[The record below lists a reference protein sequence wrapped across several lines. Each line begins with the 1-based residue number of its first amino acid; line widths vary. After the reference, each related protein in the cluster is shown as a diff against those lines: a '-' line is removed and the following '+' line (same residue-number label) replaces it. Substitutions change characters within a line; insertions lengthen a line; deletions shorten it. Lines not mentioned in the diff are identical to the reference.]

1 MPVAQLAA
9 GLRAT
14 YCGAVGYET
23 MHITDKK
30 RKDWLVARIEAPLAD
45 ALEAGHADAGDLA
58 AAARARARP
67 PLAQRVNLLDRL
79 TWSVLFEEFLA
90 TKFGPEKRFGLEGAE
105 TLIPGMKALLDTASR
120 LGVDTAVMGMPH
132 RGRLS
137 VMANVLRKPL
147 PQIFSEF
154 HGTNMPDTA
163 GGSSFIGSGDVKY
176 HLGTSV
182 DRPTLAGK
190 EIRISLLANPSHLEA
205 VAPVVQGKARAKQHF
220 LGDTDR
226 SKVMTVLLHG
236 DGSHSGQGVVY
247 ETYDLTALPDYTVGG
262 SIHIVVNNQVA
273 FTTDPKSSRS
283 SRYCTDVAKAVDA
296 PIFHVNGDDAEAVQ
310 RVMELAAE
318 YRQRFKSDVVVDLV
332 SYRKHGHNEIDEPM
346 FTQPLMYSK
355 IKAHPDPLQI
365 YSQKLIAD
373 GSVASA
379 DAAAMAE
386 RIQGELQVAFEEGK
400 HYEAKPSHWLASH
413 WEGFKGPDQQ
423 ARIKNTGVPM
433 ETLKEV
439 GALITALP
447 EGFAPHRQVKKVYD
461 ARRKMVETG
470 EGVDWGMA
478 EALAFG
484 TLVAEGNHVRLSGQD
499 VERGTFSHRHSIV
512 HDQKTGERYM
522 PLAAACPAGARQAQ
536 CHINN
541 SSLSEYGVLGFEL
554 GYSLENPNSLV
565 IWEAQFGDFANCAQ
579 PVFDQFLSSGEN
591 KWLRQTGLVCL
602 LPHGYDGQGP
612 EHSSARIERFLQM
625 TDEDPFEIAPEA
637 LTPDSE
643 TFFDGK
649 HLGNQIQTANWQIVN
664 CTTPAQYFHLL
675 RRQVHREFRKPLI
688 VFSPK
693 MLLRYPKCKDHL
705 EHFDDDDQN
714 DIYGHVRFKRL
725 IMDDS
730 QRDRSAFPAEC
741 PDVKRLLIC
750 SGQVYFKLNEERLKR
765 DLQDAVHMVRVEQ
778 LSPFPYDLTL
788 RELRRYPNAEVM
800 WLQEEPKNMGAYLYA
815 MPRIEACCRV
825 LGRPIR
831 GHLPYAG
838 RPAAASPSTGFKA
851 QHKLEEAEI
860 VRQALTL

>member
-137 VMANVLRKPL
+137 VMANVLRKLL

-346 FTQPLMYSK
+346 LPQSP
-355 IKAHPDPLQI
+355 
-365 YSQKLIAD
+365 
-373 GSVASA
+373 
-379 DAAAMAE
+379 
-386 RIQGELQVAFEEGK
+386 
-400 HYEAKPSHWLASH
+400 EAK
-413 WEGFKGPDQQ
+413 
-423 ARIKNTGVPM
+423 TV
-433 ETLKEV
+433 
-439 GALITALP
+439 
-447 EGFAPHRQVKKVYD
+447 
-461 ARRKMVETG
+461 
-470 EGVDWGMA
+470 
-478 EALAFG
+478 
-484 TLVAEGNHVRLSGQD
+484 
-499 VERGTFSHRHSIV
+499 
-512 HDQKTGERYM
+512 
-522 PLAAACPAGARQAQ
+522 
-536 CHINN
+536 
-541 SSLSEYGVLGFEL
+541 GVL
-554 GYSLENPNSLV
+554 
-565 IWEAQFGDFANCAQ
+565 
-579 PVFDQFLSSGEN
+579 
-591 KWLRQTGLVCL
+591 
-602 LPHGYDGQGP
+602 
-612 EHSSARIERFLQM
+612 LQ
-625 TDEDPFEIAPEA
+625 
-637 LTPDSE
+637 
-643 TFFDGK
+643 
-649 HLGNQIQTANWQIVN
+649 
-664 CTTPAQYFHLL
+664 
-675 RRQVHREFRKPLI
+675 
-688 VFSPK
+688 
-693 MLLRYPKCKDHL
+693 
-705 EHFDDDDQN
+705 
-714 DIYGHVRFKRL
+714 
-725 IMDDS
+725 
-730 QRDRSAFPAEC
+730 
-741 PDVKRLLIC
+741 
-750 SGQVYFKLNEERLKR
+750 
-765 DLQDAVHMVRVEQ
+765 
-778 LSPFPYDLTL
+778 
-788 RELRRYPNAEVM
+788 
-800 WLQEEPKNMGAYLYA
+800 
-815 MPRIEACCRV
+815 RV
-825 LGRPIR
+825 LD
-831 GHLPYAG
+831 
-838 RPAAASPSTGFKA
+838 
-851 QHKLEEAEI
+851 QHCWCL
-860 VRQALTL
+860 